1 VALGHDRAAGGLSR
15 WDAVIAILALA
26 VCVTLFLA
34 APGTL
39 LDKAD
44 RAAYAV
50 CHRIG
55 ERSFYVAGRQLP
67 LCARCSGMYLGA
79 LAGFIVLAL
88 RGRGRAAL
96 LPGKRFLA
104 VLAVFLLVWAVDGI
118 NSYMTLFPGLPHL
131 YEPLNLLRLVTGT
144 LEGLAI
150 AAVMLPVVN
159 MSLSHGSAA
168 IPSIGTWGD
177 LGWLLAGGAIVVV
190 VVDTTWDPLLYPLA
204 LLSGVM
210 VVLMVGMVN
219 ALVLLLVTRREGR
232 LVAWRPLIAPVLG
245 GLALAMLE
253 LAAIGIMREA
263 VTTSL
268 NLPF

>member
-1 VALGHDRAAGGLSR
+1 VALGHDRATCGVSR
-15 WDAVIAILALA
+15 WDAAIAILALV

-67 LCARCSGMYLGA
+67 LCARCSGTYLGA
-79 LAGFIVLAL
+79 LAGFIVLVL
-88 RGRGRAAL
+88 RGRGRAGL

-104 VLAVFLLVWAVDGI
+104 VLAVFLLVWAVDGT

-131 YEPLNLLRLVTGT
+131 YEPVNLLRLVTGT

-159 MSLSHGSAA
+159 MSLWSGTTGM
-168 IPSIGTWGD
+168 PSIGKWMD
-177 LGWLLAGGAIVVV
+177 LLWLLAGGAVVVV
-190 VVDTTWDPLLYPLA
+190 VVDASWDPLLYPLA

-219 ALVLLLVTRREGR
+219 ALAWLLVARREGR
-232 LVAWRPLIAPVLG
+232 LTTWRPLIVPVLG

-253 LAAIGIMREA
+253 LAVIGIVRE
-263 VTTSL
+263 VITTNL